1 VRVPSLLRKD
11 DGGAAGSRR
20 CSDCALPAA
29 RPCRKRLCLPSLAR
43 SLAASS
49 AMRGCDASRCLRCQR
64 ASEAPSPLLTPV
76 SVWMQTF
83 LGHYRRDATKCD
95 ELCQELMALPDST
108 LEACLPQMW

>member
-1 VRVPSLLRKD
+1 MAEQLDR
-11 DGGAAGSRR
+11 GAAVIVR
-20 CSDCALPAA
+20 CQLPDLAESACA
-29 RPCRKRLCLPSLAR
+29 CLRSLAR
-43 SLAASS
+43 SLASS